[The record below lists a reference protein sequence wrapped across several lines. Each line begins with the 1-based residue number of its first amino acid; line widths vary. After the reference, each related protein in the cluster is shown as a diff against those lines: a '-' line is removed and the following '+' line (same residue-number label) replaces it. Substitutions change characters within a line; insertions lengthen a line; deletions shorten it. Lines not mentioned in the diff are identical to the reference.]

1 MARRGRRK
9 KGQSPLDAYD
19 WSVDPKHARE
29 IFAILFFILGISFF
43 FFVIGVGGEIG
54 NNINSVLTQVFGVT
68 RFLTPPLLIALA
80 IVCWS
85 PETAKVKLSVLMG
98 ALSLFFFLPA
108 LIHPFG
114 GLYGEK
120 VLEFFADMLG
130 PIVSYLA
137 LFFIVLISGALVFN
151 VSLRDMIEF
160 LRNRGKSVGG
170 SKVFDAGMPQMP
182 RLNVLQSV
190 RERFRGPQNTT
201 APEIKMPE
209 GKIENATLPLELG
222 DWKFPPIDLLNE
234 SGTRAKAGN
243 VPKNVEAIQKTLEQ
257 FGIEVAMG
265 DVNIGPTVTQYTLK
279 PSVGVKLNQ
288 ITSRSQDIAL
298 ALAAHPIRI
307 EAPIPGKAAVG
318 IEVPNK
324 VAATVTLR
332 EILQSPSFKDV
343 KSNLRLALGRDSA
356 GEAITVDLKSMPHL
370 LIAGSTGSGKSIAI
384 NAIITALLYQN
395 SPEQLKMILVDP
407 KRVEFTAFNDI
418 PHLITP
424 VIVEPDKTVNT
435 LKWAITEMERRLKLF
450 QDVGSRDIASYN
462 AKNPREPLA
471 YIVIVI
477 DELADLMAQSA
488 KEVEGGIVRIAQLA
502 RAVGMH
508 LIVAT
513 QRPSVDVIT
522 GLIKANIGTRM
533 AFAVAS
539 QIDSRT
545 IIDSSG
551 AEKLLGKGDM
561 LFLSPKFGNQPK
573 RIQGCLIT
581 EDEIKKVAD
590 YLREASPPQ
599 YDEGI
604 LAFQAKPTGGAVGG
618 GDVDDDLFDEA
629 KDVVINA
636 GKASASLLQRR
647 LRVGYARAARLLDLL
662 ENQGIIGQA
671 DGSKPRDVLVGL
683 DDGFS
688 GSGMDDFNNRNH
700 PGGF

>member
-1 MARRGRRK
+1 MAKRGRGRRK
-9 KGQSPLDAYD
+9 KEKSPLEAYD
-19 WSVDPKHARE
+19 WSIDPKHARE
-29 IFAILFFILGISFF
+29 IFAILFFVLGISLF
-43 FFVIGVGGEIG
+43 FFVIGSGGAIG
-54 NNINSVLTQVFGVT
+54 NNVNGILTQVFGIT
-68 RFLTPPLLIALA
+68 KFLTPLLLIALA
-80 IVCWS
+80 IVFWS
-85 PETAKVKLSVLMG
+85 PETFKVKLSVFMG
-98 ALSLFFFLPA
+98 ALSLFLFLPA
-108 LIHPFG
+108 LIHSAG

-120 VLEFFADMLG
+120 VFEFFSDMLG
-130 PIVSYLA
+130 PFVSYLA
-137 LFFIVLISGALVFN
+137 LFGIVFVSSALIFN
-151 VSLRDMIEF
+151 VSLRDILEF
-160 LRNRGKSVGG
+160 MRGRGQSVGG
-170 SKVFDAGMPQMP
+170 SKVFDAGSSQQTP
-182 RLNVLQSV
+182 RVNVLQSV
-190 RERFRGPQNTT
+190 RERFRGATSSS

-209 GKIENATLPLELG
+209 GKVENATLPLELG
-222 DWKFPPIDLLNE
+222 DWKFPPIELLKQ
-234 SGTRAKAGN
+234 SGTRAVSGSI
-243 VPKNVEAIQKTLEQ
+243 PKNLESIQKTLEQ
-257 FGIEVAMG
+257 FGIDVTMG
-265 DVNIGPTVTQYTLK
+265 DVNVGPTVTQYTLK
-279 PSVGVKLNQ
+279 PAMGVKLNQ
-288 ITSRSQDIAL
+288 IAARAQDIAL

-307 EAPIPGKAAVG
+307 EAPIPGKSAVG

-332 EILQSPSFKDV
+332 EILESPNFKDV

-356 GEAITVDLKSMPHL
+356 GEPITVDLKTMPHL

-462 AKNPREPLA
+462 AKNPREQLA

-477 DELADLMAQSA
+477 DELADLMAQSK

-522 GLIKANIGTRM
+522 GLIKANIATRI

-581 EDEIKKVAD
+581 EDELKKVSD
-590 YLREASPPQ
+590 YLRDASPPQ

-604 LAFQAKPTGGAVGG
+604 LAFQAKPVGHAGGG
-618 GDVDDDLFDEA
+618 GDVDDDLYEEA
-629 KDVVINA
+629 KDIVVST
-636 GKASASLLQRR
+636 GKASTTWLQTR
-647 LRVGYARAARLLDLL
+647 LRIGYARAARLLNAL
-662 ENQGIIGQA
+662 EENGIVGPA
-671 DGSKPRDVLVGL
+671 NGSKAREVFFGVGG
-683 DDGFS
+683 DSDA
-688 GSGMDDFNNRNH
+688 DDF
-700 PGGF
+700 GGDQSDRF

>member
-1 MARRGRRK
+1 MAKRGRK
-9 KGQSPLDAYD
+9 KKTSALGAYD
-19 WSVDPKHARE
+19 WSVDPKQAKE
-29 IFAILFFILGISFF
+29 IVAIIFFVAGISSLFFVLGI
-43 FFVIGVGGEIG
+43 GGSIG
-54 NNINSVLTQVFGVT
+54 NGINDLLNQLFGAA
-68 RFLTPPLLIALA
+68 RFLTPPLLILLA
-80 IVCWS
+80 IVFWA
-85 PETAKVKLSVLMG
+85 PETIKVKLSVLLG
-98 ALSLFFFLPA
+98 SLAMYFFLPA
-108 LIHPFG
+108 LLHPFG

-120 VLEFFADMLG
+120 LIEIFFNLLG
-130 PIVSYLA
+130 PVVSYLA
-137 LFFIVLISGALVFN
+137 LFGVVFVSGILILN
-151 VSLRDMIEF
+151 ISLRDVLDF
-160 LRNRGKSVGG
+160 LKNRNQAGG
-170 SKVFDAGMPQMP
+170 KVFNGGAQDSPKIS
-182 RLNVLQSV
+182 VFQSV
-190 RERFRGPQNTT
+190 KERFSAK
-201 APEIKMPE
+201 APVIKMPE
-209 GKIENATLPLELG
+209 GKTENATLPLEMG
-222 DWKFPPIDLLNE
+222 DWKFPPIELLNQ

-243 VPKNVEAIQKTLEQ
+243 IAANVESIKKTLEQ
-257 FGIEVAMG
+257 FGIDVAMG
-265 DVNIGPTVTQYTLK
+265 DVNVGPTVTQYTLK
-279 PSVGVKLNQ
+279 PAVGVKLNQ
-288 ITSRSQDIAL
+288 ITSRAQDIAL

-307 EAPIPGKAAVG
+307 EAPIPGKSAVG

-332 EILQSPSFKDV
+332 EILEAPNFQDI

-356 GEAITVDLKSMPHL
+356 GDPITVDLKNMPHL

-384 NAIITALLYQN
+384 NSIITSLIYQN
-395 SPEQLKMILVDP
+395 SPKQLKMILVDP

-418 PHLITP
+418 PHLLTP

-462 AKNPREPLA
+462 AKNQRDQLA
-471 YIVIVI
+471 YIVIII

-508 LIVAT
+508 LVVAT

-533 AFAVAS
+533 AFSVAS

-545 IIDSSG
+545 IIDISG

-561 LFLSPKFGNQPK
+561 LFLSPKFGNHPK

-590 YLREASPPQ
+590 FLREESPPQ
-599 YDEGI
+599 YDESI
-604 LAFQAKPTGGAVGG
+604 TTFQARAASNLMGNGE
-618 GDVDDDLFDEA
+618 VDDDLFNEA
-629 KDVVINA
+629 KEVVVHA

-662 ENQGIIGQA
+662 EEQGVIGPP
-671 DGSKPRDVLVGL
+671 DGSKPRDVLVGF
-683 DDGFS
+683 DDLGGGGRPNS
-688 GSGMDDFNNRNH
+688 QNDFGNRNSP
-700 PGGF
+700 PGINF